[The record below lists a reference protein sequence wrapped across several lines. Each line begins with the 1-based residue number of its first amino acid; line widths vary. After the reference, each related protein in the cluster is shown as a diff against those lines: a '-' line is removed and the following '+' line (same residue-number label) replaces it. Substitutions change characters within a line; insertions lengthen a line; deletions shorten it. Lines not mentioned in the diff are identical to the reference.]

1 MNKKNPPKT
10 SLKLLGRIV
19 FSPFLTDYSSSN
31 IGRSKLFQ
39 LHLHSPPLCNSS
51 MNHRILAWL
60 MFEGIFKPTHSHPLQ
75 WVELLHQL
83 RLPVP
88 HPTWPWVPLGMGN
101 HSFSGQLCQG
111 LIALWVKSFLLISK
125 QNLLSFSLK
134 QFPLVLSVS
143 GHVKTQSS
151 LLFISSL

>member
-1 MNKKNPPKT
+1 MGDQKRHKKLLIIFKTLPHFARNKQTNKQTKSFLIRDKMHKKNPPKT

-60 MFEGIFKPTHSHPLQ
+60 MFEGIFKPTHPHPLQ

-88 HPTWPWVPLGMGN
+88 HPTWP
-101 HSFSGQLCQG
+101 
-111 LIALWVKSFLLISK
+111 
-125 QNLLSFSLK
+125 
-134 QFPLVLSVS
+134 
-143 GHVKTQSS
+143 
-151 LLFISSL
+151 